1 MIIIIEGPDGAGK
14 TTLANKIKDQT
25 GYLLMH
31 RSQPKTE
38 EDKKRMMD
46 EYMQVIKS
54 GKNCVFDRSWYS
66 EMVYGPVMRD
76 ASVITYPQMYEL
88 ERMLARNGA
97 LIIHCT
103 GPEIALWKRCLKR
116 GEDYITDRETFSKIY
131 TGFDELMH
139 DVPHIVPVLTYEYK
153 DM

>member
-14 TTLANKIKDQT
+14 STLANKIKDQT
-25 GYLLMH
+25 GYMIMH

-46 EYMQVIKS
+46 EYVQVIKA
-54 GKNCVFDRSWYS
+54 GKNCIFDRCWYS

-76 ASVITYPQMYEL
+76 ASVISYPQMYEL
-88 ERMLARNGA
+88 ERLLAKNGA

-103 GPEIALWKRCLKR
+103 APEQTLWRRCLRR
-116 GEDYITDRETFSKIY
+116 GEDYITERETFSKICN
-131 TGFDELMH
+131 GFDTLMY
-139 DVPHIVPVLTYEYK
+139 DVPHYIPVLTYEYK
-153 DM
+153 DL